1 MQAHWRGDHK
11 ETVVGSRS
19 DTRPGAPEAV
29 GDAPLWDPVC
39 GSLLSLDV
47 SDVSHHT
54 PPRPMTSQRLQ
65 STFFLSLLVLTTIA
79 FFGLIQDLL
88 LPIFWATVLAT
99 LFYPVFGSCER
110 TFGGR
115 AALAALMTIM
125 VILLAVVLPV
135 LLTGLAVGSE
145 VFGLY
150 EQIAAGKVDPQIVI
164 EWVERNA
171 PTVVE
176 ALSQVG
182 LDIDQLRSQLSGA
195 TVAATRY
202 LATEALAFGQNALR
216 LAGLTLLMLYL
227 LFFFLRDGAA
237 LIDVIVRAVPIQEDR
252 QERLLEKFAEVARA
266 TIKGTLVIGLVQG
279 AIGGVLFWLLD
290 IDGAV
295 LWGVVMGLLSLLPA
309 VGAAIIWIPAATLLL
324 ATGALLKGIV
334 LLLGGTLL
342 IGLADNVLR
351 PLLVGRDTQMP
362 DYLILLTTLGGLT
375 LFGLSGVVIGPVVA
389 ALFLAV
395 WAMFAEEYAGAD
407 FAELLAP
414 AADDSASPSPTP

>member
-1 MQAHWRGDHK
+1 
-11 ETVVGSRS
+11 
-19 DTRPGAPEAV
+19 
-29 GDAPLWDPVC
+29 
-39 GSLLSLDV
+39 
-47 SDVSHHT
+47 
-54 PPRPMTSQRLQ
+54 MTSQRLQ

-88 LPIFWATVLAT
+88 LPVFWATVLAT

-115 AALAALMTIM
+115 AVLAALMTIM
-125 VILLAVVLPV
+125 IILLLVVLPV
-135 LLTGLAVGSE
+135 LLTGFAVGSE
-145 VFGLY
+145 VFWLY
-150 EQIAAGKVDPQIVI
+150 EQIAAGKVDPQIAI
-164 EWVERNA
+164 DWVERNA
-171 PTVVE
+171 PTAVE
-176 ALSQVG
+176 ALSQMG

-195 TVAATRY
+195 SVAATRY

-237 LIDVIVRAVPIQEDR
+237 LIDVIVQAVPIQDDR
-252 QERLLEKFAEVARA
+252 QERLLKKFAEVARA

-295 LWGVVMGLLSLLPA
+295 LWGVIMGLLSLLPA
-309 VGAAIIWIPAATLLL
+309 VGAAVIWIPAAILLL

-334 LLLGGTLL
+334 LLFGGTLL

-414 AADDSASPSPTP
+414 APDDAASSSPAP

>member
-1 MQAHWRGDHK
+1 
-11 ETVVGSRS
+11 
-19 DTRPGAPEAV
+19 
-29 GDAPLWDPVC
+29 
-39 GSLLSLDV
+39 
-47 SDVSHHT
+47 
-54 PPRPMTSQRLQ
+54 MTSQRLQ

-88 LPIFWATVLAT
+88 LPVFWATVLAT

-115 AALAALMTIM
+115 AVLAALMTIM
-125 VILLAVVLPV
+125 IILLLVVLPV
-135 LLTGLAVGSE
+135 LLTGFAVGSE
-145 VFGLY
+145 VFWLY
-150 EQIAAGKVDPQIVI
+150 EQIAAGKVDPQVAI

-171 PTVVE
+171 PTAVE
-176 ALSQVG
+176 ALSQMG

-195 TVAATRY
+195 SVAATRY

-237 LIDVIVRAVPIQEDR
+237 LIDVIVRAVPIRDDR
-252 QERLLEKFAEVARA
+252 QERLLKKFAEVARA

-295 LWGVVMGLLSLLPA
+295 LWGVIMGLLSLLPA
-309 VGAAIIWIPAATLLL
+309 IGAAVIWIPAAILLL

-334 LLLGGTLL
+334 LLFGGTLL

-407 FAELLAP
+407 FAELLA
-414 AADDSASPSPTP
+414 AAPGPDSPSTPPPA